1 MAELNA
7 HSDRMVLVF
16 NCKVKNADDFK
27 AWSKDRAAK
36 YVYECKEENTISYEW
51 HISDDGSEATL
62 IETFIDSDSM
72 MVRLGNHGA
81 SPIAAEVMEQ
91 VEITGV
97 LCLGNAKQDA
107 REALSAWGAIFH
119 AHHAGFH
126 KSNQA
131 AYLTNGMIDQPINTN
146 TPLSRSSLNLSHA
159 GNQTHPE

>member
-36 YVYECKEENTISYEW
+36 YVYECNEENTISYEW

-107 REALSAWGAIFH
+107 RDALSAWGAIFH

-126 KSNQA
+126 KSNCSLFNEWMRISPSTA
-131 AYLTNGMIDQPINTN
+131 
-146 TPLSRSSLNLSHA
+146 TPFKPPSPNLSHV
-159 GNQTHPE
+159 GNQSHPE

>member
-1 MAELNA
+1 MTFKAALASLFTTNHLCSNFKKETREQVMAELNA

-126 KSNQA
+126 KSN
-131 AYLTNGMIDQPINTN
+131 
-146 TPLSRSSLNLSHA
+146 
-159 GNQTHPE
+159 